1 MATKASRIALA
12 GSNISSTG
20 EVDADLLDNID
31 SAAFLSL
38 DSNGRLGIGTT
49 NPDTQLEIQTTSY
62 IGSNEVRGLLRL
74 TGQSEVE
81 NGTGIPSAGAA
92 IEFYNKWQNGSS
104 YSMGRISGRAEQSYN
119 GGLQFDV
126 SDNTAAG
133 QNNFTTAMSI
143 DPDARVGI
151 GVTNPSTK
159 LHVDGNIRASGIYQE
174 GGDSASS
181 AFVASQGVNTS
192 RASVAMWPKDHGSYP
207 GQVHI
212 VSHSANTSADSGKI
226 MFWDYNGS
234 SWNANGAWDK
244 DGKLGIGLTDPIS
257 KLDIS
262 SIGSSTNPTVNI
274 TTTSSYQFNHVANAF
289 APNLAAAEGA
299 ILVIGRAGSLKNSG
313 YIGYKYSGTPGS
325 DDNIVSLGHWGR
337 DWLLNVKGNGNVG
350 IGTENPQSKLDVIGD
365 INTNGNNIKLGGSNS
380 LQIVGS
386 DGSNGWDSKPGVMSQ
401 GAEEFRFHASSGDM
415 DVWVDGYLR
424 ADKGV
429 KGAFIQYDGYTEFT
443 LTGSG
448 ASSTWSPTG
457 LPGNVYVSASVFL
470 SSTDT
475 DQSDHF
481 NVHFGPN
488 AFSASTWGDTYPG
501 GSNLPVTHA
510 VYTNL
515 GDAQDVQ
522 AGHYGAWGHA
532 IFKTSS
538 GGSIVSCI
546 QGTNAGSGV
555 AIRIQGYWM
564 ESSS

>member
-1 MATKASRIALA
+1 MAITFPS
-12 GSNISSTG
+12 SPSTG
-20 EVDADLLDNID
+20 QKFTSGNKVWTWDGNSWKGGVSSGGDAGTLDSLNSTQFLRSDADD
-31 SAAFLSL
+31 
-38 DSNGRLGIGTT
+38 GTTGKLGIGTT

-104 YSMGRISGRAEQSYN
+104 YSIGRISGRAESSYN

-143 DPDARVGI
+143 DPEARVGI
-151 GVTNPSTK
+151 GVTN
-159 LHVDGNIRASGIYQE
+159 
-174 GGDSASS
+174 
-181 AFVASQGVNTS
+181 
-192 RASVAMWPKDHGSYP
+192 
-207 GQVHI
+207 
-212 VSHSANTSADSGKI
+212 
-226 MFWDYNGS
+226 
-234 SWNANGAWDK
+234 
-244 DGKLGIGLTDPIS
+244 PIS

-325 DDNIVSLGHWGR
+325 DDNIVSLGLWGR

-380 LQIVGS
+380 LQIVGAN
-386 DGSNGWDSKPGVMSQ
+386 GSNGWDSKPGVMSQ
-401 GAEEFRFHASSGDM
+401 SAEEFRFHAASGDM

-424 ADKGV
+424 ANKGV

-448 ASSTWSPTG
+448 ASNTWSPTG

-488 AFSASTWGDTYPG
+488 AFQDNTWGDTYPG

-510 VYTNL
+510 IYTNL
-515 GDAQDVQ
+515 GDSQDVQ

-546 QGTNAGSGV
+546 RGTNAGSGV